1 VVITVNGLQADA
13 GPAAGHPTVV
23 GRPRRSGAGSPWR
36 RRRRA
41 AIGVGVVIGS
51 WAVITSSGAVNT
63 DNIPTVAAVVHG
75 AADSWQDLLSSLGAT
90 LESWALGLAIATVA
104 GATLGLLV
112 GLSQWADSATDVIV
126 RMMRPLP
133 SLALI
138 PLAILVA
145 GLGVKM
151 TSGLVAFAAFWPV
164 FINSRYA
171 VRQIEPRLL
180 DSGRVVGLGRWGLI
194 RRVVIP
200 ATAPAIATGVRISVS
215 LAIVV
220 TVSVELV
227 VGTGGLG
234 GYVLAAEQSGATGQM
249 YAGVVMGGIL
259 GWVLNLLF
267 LAAARVLMPWQA
279 AVGRGLG

>member
-1 VVITVNGLQADA
+1 M
-13 GPAAGHPTVV
+13 PR
-23 GRPRRSGAGSPWR
+23 RPRRSGAGSPWR

-41 AIGVGVVIGS
+41 VIGVGVVIGL
-51 WAVITSSGAVNT
+51 WTVITGSGAVST
-63 DNIPTVAAVVHG
+63 DNIPTVAAVVRG
-75 AADSWQDLLSSLGAT
+75 AAGSWQDLLSSLGAT
-90 LESWALGLAIATVA
+90 LETWALGLAIATVA
-104 GATLGLLV
+104 GVTLGLLV

-164 FINSRYA
+164 FINTRYA

-180 DSGRVVGLGRWGLI
+180 DSGRAVGLGRWGLI

-200 ATAPAIATGVRISVS
+200 ATAPTIATGVRISVG

-249 YAGVVMGGIL
+249 YAGVVVGGIL
-259 GWVLNLLF
+259 GWALNLLF
-267 LAAARVLMPWQA
+267 LAAARALMPWQA
-279 AVGRGLG
+279 VVGRGLG